1 MTDEHRTWMRQG
13 EAFWRAHHEAWKRSD
28 LNQRQYC
35 GVHGLPQKAFE
46 NWRQKFRAEPQP
58 SERRLL
64 YRRRP
69 LSPPGSPPASPP
81 LSPVTYPSSRSERP
95 IVPRPREGHRRR
107 FSEAD
112 KQWILDEVAQPGASA
127 AAVARRY
134 GIAQRVL
141 RRWKQEL
148 ATVPTFVTMKITDA
162 SVARDEERAR
172 DDDIASSGREGAP
185 GAGRAAAGSVL
196 RPSVRVPGP
205 HQG

>member
-1 MTDEHRTWMRQG
+1 MADEHRTWKRQG

-35 GVHGLPQKAFE
+35 EVHGLPQKAFE

-58 SERRLL
+58 FERRLL

-69 LSPPGSPPASPP
+69 LSPPLSPPVSPP
-81 LSPVTYPSSRSERP
+81 PSPGTYRSSELAGP

-107 FSEAD
+107 FSDGD
-112 KQWILDEVAQPGASA
+112 KQWILQQAAQPGASA
-127 AAVARRY
+127 AEVARRY

-148 ATVPTFVTMKITDA
+148 AAMPPTFVTVQVTDQEA
-162 SVARDEERAR
+162 VS
-172 DDDIASSGREGAP
+172 
-185 GAGRAAAGSVL
+185 
-196 RPSVRVPGP
+196 
-205 HQG
+205 

>member
-1 MTDEHRTWMRQG
+1 MAEEQRSWARQH

-35 GVHGLPQKAFE
+35 EVHRLPQKAFE

-58 SERRLL
+58 PERKLL

-69 LSPPGSPPASPP
+69 LSPPLSPPASPP
-81 LSPVTYPSSRSERP
+81 VSPVTYPSSWLEGP

-107 FSEAD
+107 FSDAD
-112 KQWILDEVAQPGASA
+112 KRRILEEMARSGVSA

-148 ATVPTFVTMKITDA
+148 ATAPTFVTVQITDG
-162 SVARDEERAR
+162 SVARDEERA
-172 DDDIASSGREGAP
+172 P
-185 GAGRAAAGSVL
+185 
-196 RPSVRVPGP
+196 
-205 HQG
+205 